1 VNQPT
6 LILALCPLLALCL
19 LAACSSPQIPQWF
32 DAFSR
37 IPVRT
42 VKVDGYHLAYLDQ
55 GTGPIL
61 ILIHGFGGSLWQWE
75 YQQVLSH
82 HGYRVITVDLLG
94 SGFSDKPALEYRPQE
109 VLGFFLGFMDQLA
122 IPQATLVGNSMGAGV
137 ALAVALTAPER
148 VKRLVLIGGL
158 PADIKGQLASPLVR
172 KGLDSSVPSWLA
184 ELGARLFGSSV
195 GEKVLREIIYD
206 HSMIT
211 PAVLDRSKR
220 NRRQPGLI
228 GPILAV
234 GKTMPDWESR
244 YAPRLHQIRQ
254 PALIIWGEEDRIFP
268 PSVGQAL
275 SETIAGSRLMRVPR
289 AGHIPQWEQP
299 EAVNQAILAFLES

>member
-1 VNQPT
+1 MNQPT
-6 LILALCPLLALCL
+6 LILTLCPLLALCL
-19 LAACSSPQIPQWF
+19 LASCSTPQIPQWF
-32 DAFSR
+32 EAFSR
-37 IPVRT
+37 LPVKT
-42 VKVDGYHLAYLDQ
+42 VEVDGYRLAYLDQ

-94 SGFSDKPALEYRPQE
+94 SGFSDKPALEYHPQE

-148 VKRLVLIGGL
+148 VERLVLIGGL
-158 PADIKGQLASPLVR
+158 PPDIKGRLASPLVR
-172 KGLDSSVPSWLA
+172 KALDSSVPSWLA
-184 ELGARLFGSSV
+184 ELGAKLFGSSV
-195 GEKVLREIIYD
+195 GERVLREIIYD
-206 HSMIT
+206 HSIIT
-211 PAVLDRSKR
+211 PAVLDRSER

-234 GKTMPDWESR
+234 GKTLPDWESH

-254 PALIIWGEEDRIFP
+254 PTLIIWGEEDRIFP
-268 PSVGQAL
+268 PAVGQAL
-275 SETIAGSRLMRVPR
+275 SKTIAGSRLTLVPR

-299 EAVNQAILAFLES
+299 EAVNHTIREFLKS

>member
-1 VNQPT
+1 MNQPT
-6 LILALCPLLALCL
+6 LILTLCPLLALCL
-19 LAACSSPQIPQWF
+19 LASCSTPQIPQWF
-32 DAFSR
+32 EAFSR
-37 IPVRT
+37 LPVKT
-42 VKVDGYHLAYLDQ
+42 VEVDGYRLAYLDQ

-94 SGFSDKPALEYRPQE
+94 SGFSDKPALEYHPQE
-109 VLGFFLGFMDQLA
+109 VLEFFLGFMDQLA
-122 IPQATLVGNSMGAGV
+122 ISQATLVGNSMGAGV

-148 VKRLVLIGGL
+148 VERLVLIGGL
-158 PADIKGQLASPLVR
+158 PPDIKGRLASPLVR
-172 KGLDSSVPSWLA
+172 KALDSSVPSWLA
-184 ELGARLFGSSV
+184 ELGAKLFGSSV

-206 HSMIT
+206 HSIIT
-211 PAVLDRSKR
+211 PAVLDRSER

-234 GKTMPDWESR
+234 GKTLPDWESH

-254 PALIIWGEEDRIFP
+254 PTLIIWGEEDKIIP
-268 PSVGQAL
+268 AQQA
-275 SETIAGSRLMRVPR
+275 ETWRKFIPNADIQVFKG
-289 AGHIPQWEQP
+289 AGHLVHLERP
-299 EAVNQAILAFLES
+299 EAVDAVARFMS

>member
-1 VNQPT
+1 MNQPT

-19 LAACSSPQIPQWF
+19 LAACSGQQIPSWF
-32 DAFSR
+32 DTFSR
-37 IPVRT
+37 IPLRT

-75 YQQVLSH
+75 YQQALSH

-109 VLGFFLGFMDQLA
+109 VLGFFIGFMDQLA

-148 VKRLVLIGGL
+148 ATRLVLIGGL
-158 PADIKGQLASPLVR
+158 PANIKGRLASPLVR
-172 KGLDSSVPSWLA
+172 KGLDASVPSWLA
-184 ELGARLFGSSV
+184 ELGVRLFGSSV
-195 GEKVLREIIYD
+195 GERVLREIIYD
-206 HSMIT
+206 QSMIT

-234 GKTMPDWESR
+234 GKTLPDWESQ
-244 YAPRLHQIRQ
+244 YAPRLSEISL
-254 PALIIWGEEDRIFP
+254 PTLIIWGEEDRIFP
-268 PSVGQAL
+268 PSVGRGL
-275 SETIAGSRLMRVPR
+275 SETIAGSRLMLVPR